1 MEPTCGNYLLK
12 FQASVLYEYSILLPS
27 HFPNEIT
34 HSDSDINI
42 LMFDPRNKDKVILNN
57 QSGYLMRTKVSSS
70 NEGGV
75 AAGFAVLD
83 SILLTDE
90 VIAPH
95 NYLIRE
101 P

>member
-1 MEPTCGNYLLK
+1 MLVPY
-12 FQASVLYEYSILLPS
+12 
-27 HFPNEIT
+27 HFADEMI

-42 LMFDPRNKDKVILNN
+42 LMVDPRNKDKVILNN

-90 VIAPH
+90 VIVAHYYIIP
-95 NYLIRE
+95 E